1 MELMIDSINAE
12 EITNALEYYPIK
24 GITSNPTIIKKE
36 GKIDFFTHFKKIQE
50 LLEDK
55 ASLHIQTTQTTCDKI
70 VEEAKYLTSRLG
82 REVFIKIPVTKE
94 GLKAIGIL
102 SSEHYHITATAIY
115 SSIQGI
121 LALLAGAEYL
131 ALYYNRME
139 NAGIDASAVI
149 KEIKNAIVSNNSN
162 AKILGASFK
171 NTAQVV
177 SAISSGAH
185 SVTIPYSVLE
195 GFLAN
200 PLIETAETNFIKD
213 WQSLYSD
220 ETILDFN

>member
-1 MELMIDSINAE
+1 MELMLDSINAE

-94 GLKAIGIL
+94 GLKAINIL

-121 LALLAGAEYL
+121 LALLVGAEYL

-139 NAGIDASAVI
+139 NAGIDASSVV
-149 KEIKNAIVSNNSN
+149 KDIKNAIVSNNSN

-185 SVTIPYSVLE
+185 SVTVPYSILE

-213 WQSLYSD
+213 WKALYSD